1 MKKTMI
7 KAYQP
12 INGMTAHIVCA
23 SDKVTEFCE
32 YLKAA
37 NAEVKTFEVA
47 NMPLAELPEDV
58 QEKVKQTLKVFNNA
72 NVVFEYNQFEVSA
85 HTCIKAKYNY
95 DHFVC
100 GRYNASEV
108 YTKEERRQH
117 LAELNAHEFPEWA
130 W

>member
-12 INGMTAHIVCA
+12 ANGMYAYLVISSEKIA
-23 SDKVTEFCE
+23 EMCE

-37 NAEVKTFEVA
+37 GAEVKTYEIA

-58 QEKVKQTLKVFNNA
+58 QEKVKDTLKVFDNA
-72 NVVFEYNQFEVSA
+72 NVVFEYNEFEVSA
-85 HTCIKAKYNY
+85 STCIKAHYNY

-108 YTKEERRQH
+108 YTEDERRQH
-117 LAELNAHEFPEWA
+117 LAELNAYEFPECGW
-130 W
+130 